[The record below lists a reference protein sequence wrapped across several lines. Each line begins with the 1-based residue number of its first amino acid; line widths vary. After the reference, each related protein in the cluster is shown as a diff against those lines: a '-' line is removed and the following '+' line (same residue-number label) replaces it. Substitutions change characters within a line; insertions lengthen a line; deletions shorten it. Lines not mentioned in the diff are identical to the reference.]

1 MRAMTMQFLSA
12 EYSITDTNPV
22 SRKAG
27 ESRMQGTISVEH
39 VSRFRLDWDRIP
51 HAPLVGKQ
59 GRISTI

>member
-1 MRAMTMQFLSA
+1 MSMQFLSA

-22 SRKAG
+22 SSKAG

-51 HAPLVGKQ
+51 HAPL
-59 GRISTI
+59 

>member
-1 MRAMTMQFLSA
+1 MRSMSMQFLSA

-22 SRKAG
+22 SSRAG

-51 HAPLVGKQ
+51 HAPL
-59 GRISTI
+59 